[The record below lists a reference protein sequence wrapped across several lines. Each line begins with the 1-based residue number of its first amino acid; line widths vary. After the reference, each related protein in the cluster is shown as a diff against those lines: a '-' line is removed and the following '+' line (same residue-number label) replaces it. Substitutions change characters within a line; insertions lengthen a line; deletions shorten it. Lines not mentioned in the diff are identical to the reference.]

1 VGAIQSLWGGH
12 GRPFFIE
19 PSNRSIYR
27 SPGANIALYLR
38 WTPVRAWRMSAN
50 LNSDGSPHDVAL
62 NVRARAKVEQRK
74 NGPAMRQILSQEK
87 RRQIIAALK
96 DNPNATQIAREV
108 GCVNYRTVVRL
119 AEGAGIELT
128 AGKAVRG
135 HPRVSP
141 EKHAQIIAAL
151 KDNPNAKQVA
161 GKIGGVSHTM
171 VGKIAKA
178 AAESGKRLSADE
190 RAQIIGALK
199 ANPNASEVAKQI
211 VGVSHVAVW
220 KIAKAAGIELTRG
233 KAARDHRPNDVSR

>member
-1 VGAIQSLWGGH
+1 MSGLRRGAGQRRRYAFCRRRQWTAGADSRHRCDLEDLPDVVGAIQSLWGGH

-119 AEGAGIELT
+119 G
-128 AGKAVRG
+128 
-135 HPRVSP
+135 
-141 EKHAQIIAAL
+141 
-151 KDNPNAKQVA
+151 
-161 GKIGGVSHTM
+161 
-171 VGKIAKA
+171 
-178 AAESGKRLSADE
+178 
-190 RAQIIGALK
+190 
-199 ANPNASEVAKQI
+199 
-211 VGVSHVAVW
+211 
-220 KIAKAAGIELTRG
+220 
-233 KAARDHRPNDVSR
+233 